1 MVFAMWRLCTPPNT
15 CFLGPTQSPNP
26 KRHLDRFSRF
36 GRPFVKRLALCYQIV
51 VCPVLSVT
59 LVYCDQTVG
68 WIKMKLGAGS
78 ARPWPQCV
86 GWRPSSRSPKGVQ
99 PPNFRPIYVVAKCMA
114 GWIKMPLGTKVGFD
128 PSNIVLDGDPAPLPQ
143 KRDQSPPIFGPCL
156 LWPNG
161 WMDQYATWHGGR
173 PLPRPHCD
181 RADPAPPSRG
191 TATSPNFRPMSIV
204 AKRLHRSTCRL
215 VQR

>member
-1 MVFAMWRLCTPPNT
+1 
-15 CFLGPTQSPNP
+15 
-26 KRHLDRFSRF
+26 
-36 GRPFVKRLALCYQIV
+36 
-51 VCPVLSVT
+51 LSVT

-114 GWIKMPLGTKVGFD
+114 GWIKMPLGREVGLD
-128 PSNIVLDGDPAPLPQ
+128 ASNIVLDGDPAPPKKKGTQ
-143 KRDQSPPIFGPCL
+143 PPIFGPYV

-161 WMDQYATWHGGR
+161 R
-173 PLPRPHCD
+173 PCQL
-181 RADPAPPSRG
+181 
-191 TATSPNFRPMSIV
+191 
-204 AKRLHRSTCRL
+204 LLSTCCTAHGSESTL
-215 VQR
+215 QRAASLSIKIAPSYGVSGPHLRHGSFGPP